1 LDTENI
7 KAHYADRVLT
17 RIPVAAQ
24 ARPREIPVT
33 RATSKAEQIAQ

>member
-17 RIPVAAQ
+17 LRLPVAAGQ
-24 ARPREIPVT
+24 AGNIPVT
-33 RATSKAEQIAQ
+33 RATSKTEQIAQ